1 MRFDQI
7 FPIAQWLPNYSSRDF
22 RADFIA
28 GLTVGVML
36 VPQGMAYGL
45 LAGLPPIYGLYS
57 GILPLFLYAFFGTSR
72 QLSVGPV
79 ALVSLLILSGVGAF
93 AEPGTDYF
101 VTLAISTALIAG
113 VIQILLGLF
122 RLGFLVNFLSHPV
135 ISGFTSAAALI
146 IAFSQTANLLGIQAP
161 RSNIIHEI
169 LGYIIAHL
177 TEVHL
182 LTLGLGLGGIV
193 FMLLVKKLHKS
204 IPNALVTVI
213 VGTILVW
220 YFQLDQQGVQIVGV
234 VPKGLPT
241 FSIPKLDWQILSDLF
256 PLALTICII
265 SFIESLAIAKT
276 IESQHKEYKVVPNQ
290 ELFAL
295 GLTKIGGAFFQS
307 FPTTGSFTRSAVN
320 NEAGAKTGMASIISA
335 VLISLTLLFL
345 TPLFYFLPK
354 ALLASI
360 IVVAVRNLI
369 DYKEAI
375 HLWKTDKKDFISLI
389 GTFLATL
396 TLGIQIGVLTG
407 LILSLLLIIYKASR
421 PQFAVLGRLPDTKTF
436 RNVLRFPEAIEE
448 PGIKVVRF
456 DSQLFFGNAEFFRES
471 MEDLIT
477 APGQPRA
484 VVLDASIISSI
495 DSTGIQVFKGLIH
508 YYHNHQVQFLV
519 SGLIGPVR
527 DTLHRNNLLQLI
539 GERNIF
545 LRAHD
550 AVTFLSNTPDS
561 TPQNPIWSQEAIQ
574 TNLKNP

>member
-1 MRFDQI
+1 MRLDQ
-7 FPIAQWLPNYSSRDF
+7 FLPILQWLPGYTKKDF
-22 RADFIA
+22 HADFIA

-57 GILPLFLYAFFGTSR
+57 GIIPMFLYAFFGTSR

-79 ALVSLLILSGVGAF
+79 ALVSLLILSGVGEF
-93 AEPGTDYF
+93 AEPGTDFF

-113 VIQILLGLF
+113 IIQILLGLF

-146 IAFSQTANLLGIQAP
+146 IAFSQAANLFGIKAP

-169 LGYIIAHL
+169 VGFLIAHIS
-177 TEVHL
+177 EIHF
-182 LTLGLGLGGIV
+182 LTLLIGIGGIV
-193 FMLLVKKLHKS
+193 FMILIKKLHKN

-213 VGTILVW
+213 LGTLIVW
-220 YFQLDQQGVQIVGV
+220 ALRLDEQGVQIVGV
-234 VPKGLPT
+234 VPEGLPS
-241 FSIPKLDWQILSDLF
+241 FGIPKFDLQTIQDLL
-256 PLALTICII
+256 PLAITICII

-276 IESQHKEYKVVPNQ
+276 IESQHKEYKVIPNQ

-295 GLTKIGGAFFQS
+295 GITKIGGAFFHS

-320 NEAGAKTGMASIISA
+320 NESGARTGMASIISA

-345 TPLFYFLPK
+345 TPLFYYLPK

-375 HLWKTDKKDFISLI
+375 HLWKTDKKDFISLM
-389 GTFLATL
+389 GTFVATL
-396 TLGIQIGVLTG
+396 TLGIQMGVFTG
-407 LILSLLLIIYKASR
+407 LVLSLLLIIYKSSK
-421 PQFAVLGRLPDTKTF
+421 PQFAVLGRLPDTRTF
-436 RNVLRFPEAIEE
+436 RNVKRFAEAKEE

-456 DSQLFFGNAEFFRES
+456 DSHLFFGNAEYFREKI
-471 MEDLIT
+471 ENLILQKD
-477 APGQPRA
+477 PIRA
-484 VVLDASIISSI
+484 IVLDASIISSI
-495 DSTGIQVFKGLIH
+495 DSTGVQVIKDLVGFLN
-508 YYHNHQVQFLV
+508 NHGVRFV
-519 SGLIGPVR
+519 ITGLIGPVR
-527 DTLHRNNLLQLI
+527 DTLQQNNMLSLI
-539 GERNIF
+539 GEKNIF

-550 AVTFLSNTPDS
+550 AVAYLTDHPEDGNS
-561 TPQNPIWSQEAIQ
+561 WSSQALQ
-574 TNLKNP
+574 TNIPS

>member
-79 ALVSLLILSGVGAF
+79 ALVSLLILSGVGAL

-169 LGYIIAHL
+169 LGYIIAHRA
-177 TEVHL
+177 EVHL
-182 LTLGLGLGGIV
+182 LTLGLGLGGIA
-193 FMLLVKKLHKS
+193 FMVLVKKLHKS
-204 IPNALVTVI
+204 IPNALATVI
-213 VGTILVW
+213 AGTVLVW
-220 YFQLDQQGVQIVGV
+220 YFQLDKQGVQIVGV
-234 VPKGLPT
+234 VPQGLPA

-276 IESQHKEYKVVPNQ
+276 IESQHKDYKIVPNQ

-375 HLWKTDKKDFISLI
+375 HLWKTDKKDFISLA

-396 TLGIQIGVLTG
+396 TLGIQIGVMTG
-407 LILSLLLIIYKASR
+407 LALSLLLIIYKTSR

-436 RNVLRFPEAIEE
+436 RNVMRFPEAIEE

-495 DSTGIQVFKGLIH
+495 DSTGIQVFKELTH

-550 AVTFLSNTPDS
+550 AVVFLSNAADS
-561 TPQNPIWSQEAIQ
+561 TLQNPIWSQEAIQ
-574 TNLKNP
+574 TNLKNT